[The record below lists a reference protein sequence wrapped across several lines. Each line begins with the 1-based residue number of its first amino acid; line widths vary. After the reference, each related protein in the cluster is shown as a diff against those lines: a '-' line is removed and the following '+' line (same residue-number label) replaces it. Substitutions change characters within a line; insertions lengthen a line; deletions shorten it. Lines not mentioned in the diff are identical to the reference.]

1 MKTKNFISRLMHA
14 KSRPSDAINR
24 IISRSIL
31 RLLGIDLS
39 LETEIQYVELGNF
52 NSQISRK
59 ELLHDNCFVSFRKNS
74 KEFQHS
80 FDPRYLVEITN
91 VIVNTSTN
99 HIYVLDSD
107 SKRRYL
113 LREST
118 NWPVQ
123 LEILNNKLP
132 RRMPKSSF
140 TGVTLGIPKSG
151 FYHWITEDLPN
162 LMRTSGPSQVLCFE
176 ENSKSIIDLYEE
188 LRFNSRLVEKWVYVE
203 KLLFYTKGQDL
214 GYLHPAD
221 AKVLKDF
228 AEGFSDE
235 DCEKGQ
241 KIYVSRR
248 KSRRSLPAEEEIE
261 KYLVT
266 QGFQVMYA
274 EDHSIVDQIKIFK
287 NASVIIGVHGAGLT
301 NSVWSTNCKLIEIMP
316 QNRINR
322 CFEWQANICG
332 QEYHCIY
339 YDEENFSFQSVI
351 SDLKDLIV

>member
-1 MKTKNFISRLMHA
+1 MKAQHFISRLMHA
-14 KSRPSDAINR
+14 KSRPSEAINR

-39 LETEIQYVELGNF
+39 LETEIQYVELGTF
-52 NSQISRK
+52 NSQITRK

-162 LMRTSGPSQVLCFE
+162 LMRASGPSQVLCFE
-176 ENSKSIIDLYEE
+176 ENSKPIIDLYEE
-188 LRFNSRLVEKWVYVE
+188 MRINSRLVEKWIFVE
-203 KLLFYTKGQDL
+203 KLLFYTKGQD
-214 GYLHPAD
+214 
-221 AKVLKDF
+221 
-228 AEGFSDE
+228 
-235 DCEKGQ
+235 
-241 KIYVSRR
+241 
-248 KSRRSLPAEEEIE
+248 
-261 KYLVT
+261 
-266 QGFQVMYA
+266 
-274 EDHSIVDQIKIFK
+274 
-287 NASVIIGVHGAGLT
+287 
-301 NSVWSTNCKLIEIMP
+301 
-316 QNRINR
+316 
-322 CFEWQANICG
+322 
-332 QEYHCIY
+332 
-339 YDEENFSFQSVI
+339 
-351 SDLKDLIV
+351 